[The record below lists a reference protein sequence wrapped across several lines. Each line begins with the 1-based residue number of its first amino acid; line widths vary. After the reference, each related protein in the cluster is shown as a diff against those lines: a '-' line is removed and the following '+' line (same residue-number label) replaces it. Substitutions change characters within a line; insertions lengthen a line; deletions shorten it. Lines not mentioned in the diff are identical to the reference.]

1 MRKAVVLGATSG
13 IGRAIAEMLI
23 RDGWTVGIGSRR
35 TELLEELRKSAPD
48 RVFVEPLDVRE
59 STADEGLL
67 RLAERLGGM
76 DLFFYAPGIGKQNAD
91 LDPGIELA
99 TVETNALGFTRM
111 VGAAYRHMAEHGG
124 GHIAVVSSIAGV
136 RGLSPAPAYSATKAL
151 QHNYIE
157 ALSQLSHARGA
168 GVTFTEIRPGFIGT
182 DFIAGSTYPMT
193 MSLQYAAPL
202 IYRAVMRRR
211 PEAIIDWRW
220 HIVVWLMKIVPGS
233 IWRRIRLT
241 GR

>member
-136 RGLSPAPAYSATKAL
+136 RALPGARLLRDEGPAAQLHRGPLAAL
-151 QHNYIE
+151 
-157 ALSQLSHARGA
+157 
-168 GVTFTEIRPGFIGT
+168 PC
-182 DFIAGSTYPMT
+182 P
-193 MSLQYAAPL
+193 
-202 IYRAVMRRR
+202 RRR
-211 PEAIIDWRW
+211 GNLHRDP
-220 HIVVWLMKIVPGS
+220 PGLH
-233 IWRRIRLT
+233 RH
-241 GR
+241 